1 MAKDRQSEYAPIALR
16 KKELIVQG
24 ALYRADLSLA
34 TKSVRAN
41 LNTESLATNLIT
53 EIAMAAFSALKSRTG
68 LKVTNLQT
76 VLPLVLS
83 GVSLLS
89 KKAVIRPILRGVAI
103 AASVAGI
110 AAFVLK
116 VRARRRAAAEVDPE

>member
-1 MAKDRQSEYAPIALR
+1 MANDRLSETSPIALR
-16 KKELIVQG
+16 KKQLVVQG

-34 TKSVRAN
+34 TKAIRTN

-53 EIAMAAFSALKSRTG
+53 EIAIAAFSALKSRTG
-68 LKVTNLQT
+68 LNVANLQT
-76 VLPLVLS
+76 AIPLVLS
-83 GVSLLS
+83 GISLLT
-89 KKAVIRPILRGVAI
+89 KKSLIKPILRGVAI

-116 VRARRRAAAEVDPE
+116 VRARRRATAEDESE